1 MTTLPNWL
9 LISGSGR
16 NVGKTSLICRII
28 HEITDLKPVTVK
40 ISSHL
45 HPLPE
50 DSEWIIRKEDYAVIR
65 ETRINS
71 KDSSKMLQSGAA
83 SAYYAQGPDF
93 RLPEIL
99 SALTPFTQNN
109 PVICESGGLRKLIV
123 PGVYLLIKGD
133 DNQTKPGIESLE
145 LHADKVLTPAD
156 FRTGSFEKHL
166 LYKNNRWIITL

>member
-1 MTTLPNWL
+1 MTTLSNWL

-28 HEITDLKPVTVK
+28 HEMSDLKPVSVK
-40 ISSHL
+40 ISSHI

-50 DSEWIIRKEDYAVIR
+50 DSEWIIRKEDFAVIR
-65 ETRINS
+65 ETHINT

-83 SAYYAQGPDF
+83 AAYYAQGPDY

-99 SALTPFTQNN
+99 AALTPFTHDC

-123 PGVYLLIKGD
+123 PGVYLIIKGD
-133 DNQTKPGIESLE
+133 DNHTKPGIESLE
-145 LHADKVLTPAD
+145 LHADKVLTQAD
-156 FRTGSFEKHL
+156 FRTGNFEKHL
-166 LYKNNRWIITL
+166 HYKNNRWIITL